1 MKLGKYTIPWL
12 ALILAL
18 CFVARMG
25 VLLAFPSVFAFE
37 QTGEVHGSIAY
48 DAYARNL
55 LDTGVYG
62 LTAGTPDAAIP
73 PLYSYALAVV
83 YAIFGR
89 GHIQVGLFHTL
100 LDMLSVAM
108 LYLIGKHLLPRGRA
122 VGLLAGLCYALYP
135 YLIFQNL
142 TLIDTPLFMA
152 LMYAF
157 LLAVVLLRERAKLDR
172 GTWLLAGF
180 GGVALGLAVLTRPV
194 IAPLA
199 PLAALWFLFRLDLK
213 QAFLRLLPVAAICL
227 LLLAPWIAYTYRVY
241 GVFVPVATNGGM
253 NFWFGNNKYTIP
265 LVQAGYHPQWITP
278 DEPLNAKDTRE
289 ASDSLY
295 AISFRY
301 LREHSDQIPKLLWV
315 KFVAYWSIDV
325 YPSKNPVSGAK
336 SVVIDANGQIDMN
349 SLAQGDPVSAYST
362 PLFDQIGRVVHQLY
376 YGALFLLALVGLVL
390 TARQWRNVS
399 LLWFVQLA
407 MTAFYVIYI
416 PATRYRVPT
425 DPLLFL
431 FSAYTLVVGWL
442 ALQRAIRKQSAA

>member
-1 MKLGKYTIPWL
+1 MKQGKIPWL
-12 ALILAL
+12 VLILAL
-18 CFVARMG
+18 CFAARMG

-37 QTGEVHGSIAY
+37 QTGEVHGSDAY
-48 DAYARNL
+48 DTYARNL
-55 LDTGVYG
+55 LNTGVYG
-62 LTAGTPDAAIP
+62 WTAGAPDAAIP
-73 PLYSYALAVV
+73 PLYSYALAVI

-89 GHIQVGLFHTL
+89 GHIQVGLFHTV
-100 LDMLSVAM
+100 LDMLSIAM
-108 LYLIGKHLLPRGRA
+108 LTLIGSHLLPRGRA
-122 VGLLAGLCYALYP
+122 VGLVASLCYALYP
-135 YLIFQNL
+135 YLVFQNL

-157 LLAVVLLRERAKLDR
+157 LLAVVLLRERAKLDA
-172 GTWLLAGF
+172 GTWLLAGL
-180 GGVALGLAVLTRPV
+180 GGLALGLAMLTRPV

-213 QAFLRLLPVAAICL
+213 QSILRLLPVAALCL
-227 LLLAPWIAYTYRVY
+227 LILAPWIAFTYRVY
-241 GVFVPVATNGGM
+241 GAFVPVSTNGGM

-265 LVQAGYHPQWITP
+265 LVQAGYHPQWINP
-278 DEPLNAKDTRE
+278 GEPLNAKDTRE

-301 LREHSDQIPKLLWV
+301 LRENPGKIPELLWV
-315 KFVAYWSIDV
+315 KFLAYWSIDV
-325 YPSKNPVSGAK
+325 YPSKNPVGGAK
-336 SVVIDANGQIDMN
+336 SIVIDANGQIDMN
-349 SLAQGDPVSAYST
+349 ALSQNDPVSAYSA
-362 PLFDQIGRVVHQLY
+362 PLFDQVGRAVHRIY
-376 YGALFLLALVGLVL
+376 YGALFVLALIGFVL

-431 FSAYTLVVGWL
+431 FSAYTLVVVWL
-442 ALQRAIRKQSAA
+442 WLQRAIRKQPAA